1 LCRNEAGTFGW
12 AVSLKHSRIISGDSG
27 PPAVACFNGISR
39 NGAETHL
46 KEGLGERFCAPKS
59 LLPMNSRGR
68 TAAKGRFIHVRGPEE
83 QEG

>member
-39 NGAETHL
+39 NGAENHL
-46 KEGLGERFCAPKS
+46 KKVWENVFVLRNHFFP
-59 LLPMNSRGR
+59 
-68 TAAKGRFIHVRGPEE
+68 
-83 QEG
+83 